1 MTLYIRL
8 WVNLSLVLS
17 IQHTSE
23 VFYSKDSGLQLTTVC
38 GDQRW
43 EFSWGLLCFSS
54 QICSYWFLKLKY
66 TIRVSTNEGMQNL
79 FWLHP
84 TTGYWK
90 IQQYHSWAYTQKIQ
104 FIKHMKLKKKEDQ
117 SVDIK
122 IILRKGN
129 KIPMEGVTE
138 TKFWLE
144 TEGMTIQR
152 LPCLENPSHKQPP
165 NQDTIADANKI
176 LLTGA
181 LYSSLL
187 RCSATAN
194 TEVDAHSHPL
204 DGAQS
209 PQWMSREKYPRNWRG
224 LQPCRRTYTMN

>member
-1 MTLYIRL
+1 MTLYVRL

-23 VFYSKDSGLQLTTVC
+23 VFYSKNSGLQLTTVC

-43 EFSWGLLCFSS
+43 ELPWGLLCFSS

-66 TIRVSTNEGMQNL
+66 TIRVSTNERMQNL

-104 FIKHMKLKKKEDQ
+104 FIKHMKLKKKE

-122 IILRKGN
+122 IILKKGN

-165 NQDTIADANKI
+165 HQYTIADANKFCWQGPYI
-176 LLTGA
+176 VVSWEA
-181 LYSSLL
+181 LPLPCKYRS
-187 RCSATAN
+187 RCSQSSIGWIRVHNEGLEKVSKELKGFTA
-194 TEVDAHSHPL
+194 L
-204 DGAQS
+204 
-209 PQWMSREKYPRNWRG
+209 
-224 LQPCRRTYTMN
+224 